1 MVDFNQG
8 ALLPDGI
15 SYSAAANTVVYKAVR
30 KKMQLFLPKGKITAK
45 LSPSPKHITPER
57 VPFEMLNILF
67 SGYSGVWVSLPPGAN
82 WSCNAAVA
90 ETADLIREYEN
101 FFRSSKK
108 IHSPLTIAR
117 GNFTLEVP
125 PIPSGGYYR
134 EACPAQMEGL
144 QLRAWQYGKENLI
157 GIGNFSDAPRTC
169 TLANKTVAPDRY
181 VMIDRQKI
189 SGKELAEKG
198 FDLTIPPYSW
208 KFLKFTLL

>member
-1 MVDFNQG
+1 
-8 ALLPDGI
+8 
-15 SYSAAANTVVYKAVR
+15 
-30 KKMQLFLPKGKITAK
+30 MQLFLPKGKITAK
-45 LSPSPKHITPER
+45 LSPSPKHITPEK

-67 SGYSGVWVSLPPGAN
+67 SGYSGVWISLPPGAN
-82 WSCNAAVA
+82 WSFNAAVA
-90 ETADLIREYEN
+90 ETAELIREYEN
-101 FFRSSKK
+101 FFRSNKK
-108 IHSPLTIAR
+108 IQPPLTIAR

-125 PIPSGGYYR
+125 PIPSWGFYR

-198 FDLTIPPYSW
+198 FGLTIPPYSW